1 MKLWAILSLVTT
13 ELGDPVITLKCSPRN
28 ATSKFSQAASG
39 CWAYSRMATEHWPND
54 SKKHHHSEN
63 T

>member
-1 MKLWAILSLVTT
+1 MKLWAILGLVTT
-13 ELGDPVITLKCSPRN
+13 ELDDPVITLKCSPRN
-28 ATSKFSQAASG
+28 ATRKFSQADSG
-39 CWAYSRMATEHWPND
+39 CWAYSRMATEHRPND